1 MPREKCCFAGIKYPL
16 NPVPLLSINYTVVR
30 NETEDGVEGEGK
42 TRKEGKKEE
51 GGKKKE
57 ETKRVRNERRRSGGN
72 TILRLAVFHENLRP
86 R

>member
-1 MPREKCCFAGIKYPL
+1 M
-16 NPVPLLSINYTVVR
+16 
-30 NETEDGVEGEGK
+30 EGEGK